1 MTVQQD
7 FQQIIRFD
15 FSIVQV
21 QRFGYRFLD
30 KCCSWEQP
38 LNKMGWVFSN
48 QALCTGIPSSR
59 HDLPS
64 PAYIKCNIG
73 THHLQERPC
82 SYFFSARASSMDH
95 SEILKTP
102 SH

>member
-1 MTVQQD
+1 
-7 FQQIIRFD
+7 
-15 FSIVQV
+15 
-21 QRFGYRFLD
+21 
-30 KCCSWEQP
+30 
-38 LNKMGWVFSN
+38 MGWVFSN

-64 PAYIKCNIG
+64 PAYTKCNIG

-82 SYFFSARASSMDH
+82 SYIFSARASGVEP

-102 SH
+102 PHITQSQSPSINLYTAHLAKSGKDKWEMGHLSFSPA